1 MNEREDLF
9 SIPNESFDLKTA
21 AMKAM
26 QVALAALMRWI
37 RPQSRVA
44 NSSISQPFLTSL
56 ASQPMTKTQAEEIL
70 DWLEANGLPP
80 ANVQLT
86 AQGFV
91 CTKPGP

>member
-1 MNEREDLF
+1 
-9 SIPNESFDLKTA
+9 
-21 AMKAM
+21 
-26 QVALAALMRWI
+26 
-37 RPQSRVA
+37 
-44 NSSISQPFLTSL
+44 
-56 ASQPMTKTQAEEIL
+56 MTKTQAEEIL